1 MENRY
6 LDETALKEM
15 IRRIMAGTD
24 EESRE
29 DQGVLR
35 DIFPSFHA
43 YVDAVVHGETELA
56 MNPQTEGQAYLD
68 IVKAYDQAR
77 HSCHETAI
85 ISARVL
91 NRLAERY
98 RVQLPFTGDAS
109 DRRQVAGFCLEITA
123 MLFRERRMIL

>member
-1 MENRY
+1 MENKY
-6 LDETALKEM
+6 LDETALKEL
-15 IRRIMAGTD
+15 IRRITAGTG
-24 EESRE
+24 EKSRE
-29 DQGVLR
+29 DQDALR
-35 DIFPSFHA
+35 DIFPAFHA
-43 YVDAVVHGETELA
+43 YVDAVVRGETELT
-56 MNPQTEGQAYLD
+56 MNPQTEGRAYQD
-68 IVKAYDQAR
+68 MVKAYDQAR